1 MAIGLFDAGAS
12 SLDLRR
18 EIELD
23 VVGAETNVP
32 ELADEAPADLV
43 LPNHKD
49 LAYTKIRF
57 DERSLATIT
66 DRLSDLADP
75 LARTLCWNAVWE
87 MVRDADLP
95 ARRYVDIV
103 LNNVDGETDI
113 GVVGDLIGRMA
124 HGRSTCTATRR
135 TAMRSGRRLPL
146 RREAFLEGA
155 EPGSDFQLAWARA
168 FIGSANS
175 DARHRLREGTPRRI
189 GDRPRPGD
197 RHRPALDDRRVSL
210 AKSGN
215 ADDSLIAAELERDP
229 TDDGERHAAAA
240 RASRPTAEAKAETWE
255 RVMND
260 TELSLAMLRAL
271 AGGFNRTD
279 QEELLRPYADRYFDE
294 LLPFWER
301 RELDLGLA
309 FTGGFYPKLYT
320 QDVLDR
326 TDALLAGEPPRP
338 VRRILTEQRF
348 ESARTMRAR
357 VADRYSSGLS
367 SRDTPAA

>member
-1 MAIGLFDAGAS
+1 MKQSAPTSGRRCARTEWRSAFDAGAS
-12 SLDLRR
+12 ALDLRR

-23 VVGAETNVP
+23 VVGAETKEP

-87 MVRDADLP
+87 MVRDGDLA

-103 LNNVDGETDI
+103 LNNVSGETSI
-113 GVVGDLIGRMA
+113 GVVGDLIGRVA
-124 HGRSTCTATRR
+124 TAIDQYGDPSNRVHSGTRCRSDACLPRGGRA
-135 TAMRSGRRLPL
+135 
-146 RREAFLEGA
+146 
-155 EPGSDFQLAWARA
+155 GSDFQLAWARA
-168 FIGSANS
+168 FIASATS
-175 DARHRLREGTPRRI
+175 DADVAYVKGLLDGSVTV
-189 GDRPRPGD
+189 PGLEID
-197 RHRPALDDRRVSL
+197 TDMRWGIVGSL
-210 AKSGN
+210 AGAGN
-215 ADDSLIAAELERDP
+215 ADDSLISAELERDP

-271 AGGFNRTD
+271 AGGFNRAD
-279 QEELLRPYADRYFDE
+279 QEEVLRRTRSGTSMNCCRSGSAGSSTWAWRSAVASTRSST
-294 LLPFWER
+294 R
-301 RELDLGLA
+301 RTSS
-309 FTGGFYPKLYT
+309 TG
-320 QDVLDR
+320 R
-326 TDALLAGEPPRP
+326 TDCSPGI
-338 VRRILTEQRF
+338 RRGP
-348 ESARTMRAR
+348 S
-357 VADRYSSGLS
+357 VGS
-367 SRDTPAA
+367 